1 MGLFDKKTC
10 DICGEKIGLLGN
22 RKLEDGNMC
31 KDCTKKLSPFFS
43 DRRSSTIAEI
53 KDQLAY
59 REENKKAVATF
70 NVTRTLGGNT
80 KVLLDE
86 DAGKFIVTYSRK
98 WQEDNPDVIDFTQV
112 TGCEAD
118 IRENKT
124 ELKREGKDG
133 FQESYNPPRYEY
145 DYDFYVIIH
154 VNSQWFDEIEF
165 RVNTSTVDRRGSTE
179 YREAEEQAKAIQ
191 KALTEVRESVRESV
205 AAAKTSRKAQQCPSC
220 GASVVPD
227 ENGCCTYCG
236 GSLEV

>member
-10 DICGEKIGLLGN
+10 DICGDKIGLLGN

-31 KDCTKKLSPFFS
+31 KACTKKLSPFFS

-53 KDQLAY
+53 KEQLAY

-86 DAGKFIVTYSRK
+86 EAGKFIVTHSRK
-98 WQEDNPDVIDFTQV
+98 WQEENPDVIDFSQV
-112 TGCEAD
+112 TGCDTD

-133 FQESYNPPRYEY
+133 MQESYDPPRYDY
-145 DYDFYVIIH
+145 HYDFYVTIH

-165 RVNTSTVDRRGSTE
+165 RVNSATIDRRISAA
-179 YREAEEQAKAIQ
+179 YRETEEQANAIR
-191 KALTEVRESVRESV
+191 KALTEVRQSVRESI
-205 AAAKTSRKAQQCPSC
+205 AATKTHKIAQICPSC

-227 ENGCCTYCG
+227 ENGRCIYCG
-236 GSLEV
+236 GGLDE